1 MFHASRD
8 VYPRRTSYHK
18 DVVEFVP
25 AWVKFR
31 AEREEAKAARNAELK
46 YVPSTAPPDLSLTIV
61 LDIPESYDPRYKCN
75 VHVKTASD
83 ETLRK
88 ECERGRVPMEA
99 ATQYKKCLSFY
110 EDYAQKTNFE
120 RLVQMA
126 KDKANLPIAAEHDAI
141 VDAVRNHGVTLIAGD
156 TGCGKSTQVP
166 QYLLRAGFSKL
177 AMTQPR
183 RISAIALARRVSRET
198 LNEHGAEIA
207 YKIRFDS
214 TSEGRVTKALFLT
227 EGVLLRQLASDGDLR
242 KFDVVVV
249 DEAHE
254 RHCNTD
260 LLLGLLRG
268 VLDRRP
274 HDFRIVIMSATMNLE
289 LFASYFGGC
298 PVIRVPGR
306 LHPIQTHWIPSAPA
320 ALAGRGRDAIDDAPA
335 LVGGEKPPRVQPRG
349 RQDRIDPQ
357 PYLLLL
363 QRIDANYPRNER
375 GDLLVFLSGV
385 AEIAAVAERLKPYA
399 AESRRWVILPLHG
412 GLSASEQDLVFDG
425 APHGARKCVLA
436 TNVAETS
443 ITIDGIRFVC
453 DSGRHKEMTRDN
465 AGGGGV
471 SALRE
476 GWISKASAEQR
487 KGRAGRT
494 GPGVCFLMYGE
505 NEFQKFKAS
514 TPPEIRRASLESLTL
529 TLKQIAG
536 DACDSRTF
544 PWIEPPPNDALEAA
558 VWNLRE
564 HGALRRVLLPRAGP
578 RATAFVFTL
587 VPIRPRSRGARRSLR
602 TSPVVC
608 ISPPAPR
615 FQSRRA
621 ATPFDSD

>member
-1 MFHASRD
+1 
-8 VYPRRTSYHK
+8 
-18 DVVEFVP
+18 
-25 AWVKFR
+25 
-31 AEREEAKAARNAELK
+31 
-46 YVPSTAPPDLSLTIV
+46 
-61 LDIPESYDPRYKCN
+61 
-75 VHVKTASD
+75 
-83 ETLRK
+83 
-88 ECERGRVPMEA
+88 
-99 ATQYKKCLSFY
+99 
-110 EDYAQKTNFE
+110 
-120 RLVQMA
+120 
-126 KDKANLPIAAEHDAI
+126 
-141 VDAVRNHGVTLIAGD
+141 
-156 TGCGKSTQVP
+156 
-166 QYLLRAGFSKL
+166 
-177 AMTQPR
+177 
-183 RISAIALARRVSRET
+183 
-198 LNEHGAEIA
+198 
-207 YKIRFDS
+207 
-214 TSEGRVTKALFLT
+214 
-227 EGVLLRQLASDGDLR
+227 
-242 KFDVVVV
+242 
-249 DEAHE
+249 
-254 RHCNTD
+254 
-260 LLLGLLRG
+260 
-268 VLDRRP
+268 
-274 HDFRIVIMSATMNLE
+274 LE

-335 LVGGEKPPRVQPRG
+335 LVGGEKLPRVQPRG

-494 GPGVCFLMYGE
+494 GPGVCFRMYGE

-578 RATAFVFTL
+578 R
-587 VPIRPRSRGARRSLR
+587 S
-602 TSPVVC
+602 
-608 ISPPAPR
+608 ISHWFPYDR
-615 FQSRRA
+615 VRA
-621 ATPFDSD
+621 ARAVP